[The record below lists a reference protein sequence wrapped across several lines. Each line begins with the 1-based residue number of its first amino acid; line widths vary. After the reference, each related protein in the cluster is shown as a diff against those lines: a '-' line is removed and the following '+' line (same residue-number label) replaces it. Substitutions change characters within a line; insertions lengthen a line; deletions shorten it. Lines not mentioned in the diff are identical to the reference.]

1 MNEKITMEQEGWEGH
16 VNKDVLPSRFE
27 FIKKAAEEGR
37 LMKVEQRSG
46 NKILRCPECE
56 CNSVHAERRKE
67 ADGTKKMVIG
77 GKISIT
83 FFIDTPGEEIEV
95 KVKSGDTAEEK

>member
-1 MNEKITMEQEGWEGH
+1 MDEKITMKQNQWEGH

-37 LMKVEQRSG
+37 LVKVEQRTG

-56 CNSVHAERRKE
+56 CNYVEAEKRKGE
-67 ADGTKKMVIG
+67 NGVEKMVIG
-77 GKISIT
+77 GKLSIT
-83 FFIDTPGEEIEV
+83 FFFDKGEEIEV
-95 KVKSGDTAEEK
+95 KVKSGDQEK